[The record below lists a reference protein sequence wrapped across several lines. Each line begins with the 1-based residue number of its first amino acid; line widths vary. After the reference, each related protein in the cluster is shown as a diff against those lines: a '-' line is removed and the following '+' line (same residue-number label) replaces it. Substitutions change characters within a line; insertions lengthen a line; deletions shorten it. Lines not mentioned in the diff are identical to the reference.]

1 MINGVHVKEFFCV
14 FVMGLIISK
23 RGQLFCAVRDGP
35 LMIWG
40 EGGFDRKFGLK
51 FGFPIGVAI
60 QIHINSGHN
69 IFFFAILPKP
79 PPPEH

>member
-1 MINGVHVKEFFCV
+1 
-14 FVMGLIISK
+14 
-23 RGQLFCAVRDGP
+23 
-35 LMIWG
+35 MIWG